1 MYPPDGMSGSRIPL
15 RRGSFQEFH
24 SRGAMHGMAVLAPRK
39 TPRGHIARRVNA
51 VANAEFL
58 TDLIAFS
65 ARIGAEPLLVQGGG
79 GNTSLKRG
87 DDLWVKASGT
97 WLAHARERE
106 LFVRLPLSQV
116 RAALRHDDAEAR
128 IVDIA
133 RGLPLRPS
141 IETSLHALLPHR
153 VVAHVHSVN
162 ALAWA
167 VRKDAQ
173 ERMRSLLTDLNWAWV
188 PYRRPGHPLT
198 RAVAAA
204 IDARAPDV
212 PDVLVL
218 ANHGLVVGGED
229 CAQVAARL
237 EAVERRLLRAQRL
250 APPSQPERLRA
261 ANDLAWQPPSEPLA
275 HALATDA
282 IARRIAADGV
292 LYPDHAVFLGAR
304 AAVVGA
310 GERLSQAVE
319 RCLRERGAMPAFA
332 LVEDA
337 GVLVAPESSTGAQAM
352 LHCLALLALRLNGDE
367 PLARLDADEV
377 AALVDWDA
385 EAYRRALARSMN

>member
-1 MYPPDGMSGSRIPL
+1 
-15 RRGSFQEFH
+15 
-24 SRGAMHGMAVLAPRK
+24 
-39 TPRGHIARRVNA
+39 

-79 GNTSLKRG
+79 GNTSLKR
-87 DDLWVKASGT
+87 DDELWVKASGT

-106 LFVRLPLSQV
+106 LFVRLPLVQV
-116 RAALRHDDAEAR
+116 RAASRHDDAEAR
-128 IVDIA
+128 IGEIA

-162 ALAWA
+162 TLAWA
-167 VRKDAQ
+167 VRADGQ
-173 ERMRSLLTDLNWAWV
+173 ERLQTLLTDMNWAWV

-198 RAVAAA
+198 RAIADA
-204 IDARAPDV
+204 IDARASDP

-229 CAQVAARL
+229 CAEVAARL
-237 EAVERRLLRAQRL
+237 DEVERRLLRAQRI
-250 APPSQPERLRA
+250 APPSQPERLSA
-261 ANDLAWQPPSEPLA
+261 ANDLAWQPPA
-275 HALATDA
+275 QAMVHALATDA
-282 IARRIAADGV
+282 VARRIAADGV
-292 LYPDHAVFLGAR
+292 LYPDHAVFLGAC
-304 AAVVGA
+304 AADVGA
-310 GERLSQAVE
+310 GERLSQALE

-337 GVLVAPESSTGAQAM
+337 GVLVAPDLPAGAQAM
-352 LHCLALLALRLNGDE
+352 LHCLALLGLRLDGDE
-367 PLARLDADEV
+367 PLSRLGADEV
-377 AALVDWDA
+377 AALADWDA